1 MFIILTLFVLTDKIL
16 HHFYIIE
23 GHLHMDSGKK
33 IYSIKL
39 TDINKDKVHTFFSTP
54 NTNLINFYWR
64 TLLKDAVD
72 LSTCDYMADI
82 DEEEEGI
89 VETIGI
95 SEKAYT
101 EAIARFKNMQK
112 DGLI

>member
-1 MFIILTLFVLTDKIL
+1 M
-16 HHFYIIE
+16 
-23 GHLHMDSGKK
+23 
-33 IYSIKL
+33 
-39 TDINKDKVHTFFSTP
+39 
-54 NTNLINFYWR
+54 
-64 TLLKDAVD
+64 
-72 LSTCDYMADI
+72 STCDYMADI